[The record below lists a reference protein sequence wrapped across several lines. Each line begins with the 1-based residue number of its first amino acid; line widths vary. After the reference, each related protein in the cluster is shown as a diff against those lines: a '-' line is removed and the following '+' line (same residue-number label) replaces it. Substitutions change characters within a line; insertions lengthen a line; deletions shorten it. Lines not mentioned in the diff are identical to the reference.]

1 MARIGAVS
9 AVVEE
14 AARGEAAR
22 VVGAHSSSPR
32 AMVRLVGLLRG
43 ATARRESSV
52 VSCAAGVGVKIAA
65 RHVFV
70 CAPV

>member
-14 AARGEAAR
+14 AARGEAVRA
-22 VVGAHSSSPR
+22 VGAHSSSPR

-52 VSCAAGVGVKIAA
+52 VSCAAGVGVKDAA

-70 CAPV
+70 RALL